1 MKTNTVAIIGPIL
14 SFAFKFLSLAI
25 RQPRH
30 MVDYRHHFA
39 FIILNECHLRA
50 IDFEEE
56 ICFRFGIKIQST
68 SQCVSSKKLARL
80 NDLHFAE

>member
-1 MKTNTVAIIGPIL
+1 MAR

-25 RQPRH
+25 RQIRPRL
-30 MVDYRHHFA
+30 MVNYRHHFA

-68 SQCVSSKKLARL
+68 WGCVSSKSLP
-80 NDLHFAE
+80 D